1 VTDSQP
7 ADLFGLI
14 PHSGAIAVPRGIR
27 LRPVMKST
35 DLLPPD
41 HEPDYWAETQ
51 RPLVSLAFL
60 LPLLIGY
67 EAAVVAHSGGEATG
81 LRNGADAWMR
91 GWLLNA
97 GVQFPWVLPI
107 GVAAGLL
114 GWHLIRKDPWCVRFH
129 TVLGMLAESL
139 LFALLLIICGQTL
152 HMAFGPG
159 APAEAVTASLSPA
172 QVRMVSYLGAGLYEE
187 SLFRLL
193 LLPGLYGLG
202 RLLRQGRMT
211 SGIIAVVLSSAIF
224 AIAHYLPVNASALSP
239 DAYATAIRAV
249 HNDPDL
255 WYGFVFR
262 AMAGLAFGTLFL
274 LRGFG
279 VTVGSHAAYDILVG
293 FMASVTV

>member
-1 VTDSQP
+1 MTS
-7 ADLFGLI
+7 
-14 PHSGAIAVPRGIR
+14 PR
-27 LRPVMKST
+27 
-35 DLLPPD
+35 LLPPD

-67 EAAVVAHSGGEATG
+67 EAAVVTHAGGEATG

-91 GWLLNA
+91 GWLLTA
-97 GVQFPWVLPI
+97 GVEFPWVLPV
-107 GVAAGLL
+107 GVAAALFI
-114 GWHLIRKDPWCVRFH
+114 WHLLRKDVWQVRPH

-152 HMAFGPG
+152 HLAFGP
-159 APAEAVTASLSPA
+159 ASSEAIPASLSQA
-172 QVRMVSYLGAGLYEE
+172 QVRMISYLGAGLYEE

-202 RLLRQGRMT
+202 RLLRLSKGLA
-211 SGIIAVVLSSAIF
+211 GVLAIVASSAIF
-224 AIAHYLPVNASALSP
+224 AIAHYLPSDASALSP
-239 DAYATAIRAV
+239 DAYVAAV
-249 HNDPDL
+249 QTIHADQSL

-262 AMAGLAFGTLFL
+262 GMAGVAFGTLFV

-279 VTVGSHAAYDILVG
+279 VTVGSHAAYDVLVG
-293 FMASVTV
+293 FMATVAA

>member
-1 VTDSQP
+1 
-7 ADLFGLI
+7 
-14 PHSGAIAVPRGIR
+14 
-27 LRPVMKST
+27 MKSSE
-35 DLLPPD
+35 LLPPD

-67 EAAVVAHSGGEATG
+67 EAAVVTHSGGETTG

-91 GWLLNA
+91 GWLLTA
-97 GVQFPWVLPI
+97 GVQFPWVLPV
-107 GVAAGLL
+107 GVAAVLFA
-114 GWHLIRKDPWCVRFH
+114 WHLVRKDAWQVRLH

-152 HMAFGPG
+152 HMAFSP
-159 APAEAVTASLSPA
+159 AQSAEAVTASLNPA
-172 QVRMVSYLGAGLYEE
+172 QVRMISYLGAGLYEE

-202 RLLRQGRMT
+202 RLLRLGR
-211 SGIIAVVLSSAIF
+211 GLAGVIAVVVSSAVF
-224 AIAHYLPVNASALSP
+224 AIAHYLPPNASALSP
-239 DAYATAIRAV
+239 DAYLAAIEAVRA
-249 HNDPDL
+249 DTTL

-262 AMAGLAFGTLFL
+262 GMAGVAFGTLFV

-293 FMASVTV
+293 LMATMTA